1 MIELTPEAVL
11 ADLFTEP
18 PYELAD
24 ANGAAQAAVQRL
36 EDAGFRILAPNATAT
51 VFSIAHRH
59 RHCDS
64 DHHLWAAYA
73 SAVLAVP
80 PSRVAAATEALKM
93 FARRASNEQMVPLL
107 RRRP

>member
-36 EDAGFRILAPNATAT
+36 EQAGFRVLNATDAAST

-80 PSRVAAATEALKM
+80 PSRVAAATEVLKM
-93 FARRASNEQMVPLL
+93 FVEEGQR
-107 RRRP
+107 